1 MHNIN
6 GSIAEVKKA
15 SSGRRLKR
23 LALILLTKPKLGNMT
38 I

>member
-15 SSGRRLKR
+15 SNGRRLKR
-23 LALILLTKPKLGNMT
+23 LALMLLTKPKLGNMT